1 MSLSP
6 YKGITLEDGVFCR
19 PSAVSTPALTPRAG
33 IERKSEFKLEEMV
46 ADVQA

>member
-6 YKGITLEDGVFCR
+6 YKGITLKAGVFCG
-19 PSAVSTPALTPRAG
+19 PSAVSTPRAG
-33 IERKSEFKLEEMV
+33 LERKCEFKLEEMV